1 MHELALSSSSDSLSD
16 EDAKDVSTYRN
27 YSNSAEDVHEVFSR
41 MAQGKRDSMLT
52 DSAVM
57 LREMD
62 LRRKNKYDSFD
73 RDGSYV
79 GPMLQ
84 RARESILGERRPEE
98 QAMRYVELPQVR
110 GKKPQRDYPGFSRNS
125 LPPDDVTTK
134 RVKYAKGKAFST
146 LHKNPY
152 GSEELVNE
160 YQRASSKLVKH
171 YPSQYKKFRQRFRSA
186 SDVSDRG
193 TRDFPGIHKKP
204 RMSDAELELRD
215 LSEYR
220 DQRKWKSS
228 GTIQEESESK
238 SSEEASDNCFSPD
251 GSDFGGDSIFE
262 TSRRSSWAGEVVPIS
277 VKRVPGLKLSQKLIP
292 VSNPVVPPLPRTYV
306 APRIS
311 DDSGIGSV
319 ESNTFSEATNCD
331 YKNKKGLSSFQEDSA
346 VRNKDDAQEHP
357 KVSYSVQYLYFFYS
371 LFQR

>member
-1 MHELALSSSSDSLSD
+1 MHERALSSSSESLSD
-16 EDAKDVSTYRN
+16 EDAKDVSTYHN
-27 YSNSAEDVHEVFSR
+27 YSSSAEDVHEVFSR
-41 MAQGKRDSMLT
+41 MAQGKRDNMLT

-62 LRRKNKYDSFD
+62 LRRKNKYDYFD

-98 QAMRYVELPQVR
+98 QAVNYAKSPKVR
-110 GKKPQRDYPGFSRNS
+110 VKKPLRDYPGFNRSS
-125 LPPDDVTTK
+125 FPPDDVSTK
-134 RVKYAKGKAFST
+134 RAKYIKSKAFSS
-146 LHKNPY
+146 LRRKPY
-152 GSEELVNE
+152 GSQELVNE

-186 SDVSDRG
+186 SDISDRG

-204 RMSDAELELRD
+204 RLSDVELELRD

-228 GTIQEESESK
+228 GMIQEENGSK

-277 VKRVPGLKLSQKLIP
+277 VKRVPGLKLSHKLIP

-319 ESNTFSEATNCD
+319 ASNTFSEATNCN
-331 YKNKKGLSSFQEDSA
+331 YKSKKSLASFQEDSA
-346 VRNKDDAQEHP
+346 VRNEDDVQEHP
-357 KVSYSVQYLYFFYS
+357 KVS
-371 LFQR
+371 